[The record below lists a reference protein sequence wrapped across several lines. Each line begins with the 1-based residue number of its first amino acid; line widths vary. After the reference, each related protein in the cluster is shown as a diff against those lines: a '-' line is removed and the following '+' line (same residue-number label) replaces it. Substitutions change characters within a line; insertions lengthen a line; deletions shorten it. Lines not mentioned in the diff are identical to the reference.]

1 MNGELNKIIEF
12 YNVLATVKMNR
23 FINFLEEKFVPV
35 AAKIGGQKHLVA
47 IRDSFAALMPLILV
61 GAFAVLLNNVFFVPW
76 SLLANYIGAESAF
89 IVWANENLAP
99 LFSLMESGTFGII
112 ALGLTFSM
120 GYNRA
125 VNEEKDSLSTG
136 LISVASF
143 VLLGALSRNNEA
155 VASWVTNF
163 LGAQGIF
170 IALIVGLIT
179 PEIYFAIVRKNWV
192 IKMPDTVPPAVA
204 KGFSAVIPGFIAVF
218 FWALVAYFFNVAS
231 GLNIFAWFE
240 VNIAAGLSVLG
251 QNIFSIL
258 IISTLIPLLWF
269 FGLHGANMLEA
280 IMSPVYGTLGLENI
294 DKFSNGIRAIGT
306 GADELAVWVRGSWD
320 AYVFMGGS
328 GATLPL
334 IVAILIFSKVKQQK
348 EVAKLGFPPG
358 VFMINEPVLFGMPIV
373 LNPVYFIPFVIVQPI
388 LTLVAFYATKIG
400 FAGPIVNSVP
410 WTTPPILNAFLA
422 TNGSF
427 GAVVVSVVNLVIAF
441 LVYMPF
447 VMIANRY
454 EAQRE
459 ELEKTA

>member
-1 MNGELNKIIEF
+1 
-12 YNVLATVKMNR
+12 MNR

-170 IALIVGLIT
+170 IALIVGT
-179 PEIYFAIVRKNWV
+179 YHSR
-192 IKMPDTVPPAVA
+192 
-204 KGFSAVIPGFIAVF
+204 
-218 FWALVAYFFNVAS
+218 
-231 GLNIFAWFE
+231 NILCHRE
-240 VNIAAGLSVLG
+240 KELG
-251 QNIFSIL
+251 HQN
-258 IISTLIPLLWF
+258 
-269 FGLHGANMLEA
+269 A
-280 IMSPVYGTLGLENI
+280 
-294 DKFSNGIRAIGT
+294 
-306 GADELAVWVRGSWD
+306 
-320 AYVFMGGS
+320 
-328 GATLPL
+328 
-334 IVAILIFSKVKQQK
+334 
-348 EVAKLGFPPG
+348 
-358 VFMINEPVLFGMPIV
+358 
-373 LNPVYFIPFVIVQPI
+373 
-388 LTLVAFYATKIG
+388 
-400 FAGPIVNSVP
+400 
-410 WTTPPILNAFLA
+410 
-422 TNGSF
+422 
-427 GAVVVSVVNLVIAF
+427 
-441 LVYMPF
+441 
-447 VMIANRY
+447 
-454 EAQRE
+454 
-459 ELEKTA
+459 